1 MRIKGFWVQWI
12 DFINLP
18 WSISD
23 NTPYLMSL
31 PQHPIIK
38 SAVFG
43 EDVTQPT
50 IKLTTGWLLGRI
62 KRFDKRVHTPS
73 SGWGH
78 YLMTYE
84 VISLF
89 VSDWRNTEG
98 GSLNHPE
105 YLPWDFEGWRGWR
118 GCPQSVVAQHVCEPL
133 FQQLALGAYDL
144 RVLLGSVPLA
154 Q

>member
-1 MRIKGFWVQWI
+1 
-12 DFINLP
+12 
-18 WSISD
+18 
-23 NTPYLMSL
+23 MSP

-38 SAVFG
+38 LAVFG
-43 EDVTQPT
+43 EDVTQPM

-98 GSLNHPE
+98 GFLDHPGH
-105 YLPWDFEGWRGWR
+105 LPWDLQRG
-118 GCPQSVVAQHVCEPL
+118 GGQSSCTPSMVEWHC
-133 FQQLALGAYDL
+133 
-144 RVLLGSVPLA
+144 RVLLGCWGECIGNDNTNPSRSSGFPNPSYHLLSSLKRYIFIYPSICLRGL
-154 Q
+154 